1 MTEATITI
9 PFELYNELI
18 VKATAFDLAIE
29 MTQDESMEYK
39 ISDFFKFLGRR
50 QEANDL

>member
-9 PFELYNELI
+9 SVESYTALI
-18 VKATAFDLAIE
+18 LKAAAFDLAIE